1 MEILQKIYE
10 EQDRE
15 IRKKQEKL
23 KNNSM
28 HTNQDLSAFTKKM
41 NQRRVITQ
49 HIKRAEQTGITIEE
63 DEGLDFEA
71 AKLQEQ
77 VEAA

>member
-1 MEILQKIYE
+1 MEILQQIYE

-23 KNNSM
+23 KNNSA

-41 NQRRVITQ
+41 NQRRVIAQ
-49 HIKRAEQTGITIEE
+49 HIKKAEDSAITLE
-63 DEGLDFEA
+63 DDDGLDFEA
-71 AKLQEQ
+71 SKLQE
-77 VEAA
+77 

>member
-1 MEILQKIYE
+1 MEILQQIYE

-28 HTNQDLSAFTKKM
+28 HTNQDPSAFTKKM
-41 NQRRVITQ
+41 NQRRVIAQ
-49 HIKRAEQTGITIEE
+49 HIKKAEDSGITVEE
-63 DEGLDFEA
+63 DDGLDYEA
-71 AKLQEQ
+71 SKL
-77 VEAA
+77 